1 MAAYRKINNDVD
13 NTTTTA
19 ATTTTTTTTMTTTTM
34 TTTTAV
40 TTKAPMTMIFC
51 NNDVDGDEKK
61 SLRSIPTPRVC
72 NQAQANNDLSPAIS
86 LFPAAFTFTLAP
98 TQPSMTSLGTCSS
111 IKSFTICKTPPEGVG
126 ISRSLTGLWPGSDRL
141 FAASMAR
148 TGRLGCG
155 AERVRGR
162 EEEVDR
168 DEVVSGGDKGFEDL
182 ERVEDCGAV
191 RWPDADLVSK
201 ERDGLE
207 DEVGSVSE
215 MVVHATAGTDGA
227 DSELEGPQ
235 LATGSVFD
243 PVDTAIGAAGFPVEN
258 EFAEN

>member
-1 MAAYRKINNDVD
+1 MV
-13 NTTTTA
+13 
-19 ATTTTTTTTMTTTTM
+19 
-34 TTTTAV
+34 
-40 TTKAPMTMIFC
+40 
-51 NNDVDGDEKK
+51 
-61 SLRSIPTPRVC
+61 
-72 NQAQANNDLSPAIS
+72 
-86 LFPAAFTFTLAP
+86 
-98 TQPSMTSLGTCSS
+98 
-111 IKSFTICKTPPEGVG
+111 
-126 ISRSLTGLWPGSDRL
+126 
-141 FAASMAR
+141 R

-155 AERVRGR
+155 AERVRVR

-168 DEVVSGGDKGFEDL
+168 DEVVSGGEKGSEDL

-207 DEVGSVSE
+207 DETGSVSG

-243 PVDTAIGAAGFPVEN
+243 LVDTAIGAAGFPVKN
-258 EFAEN
+258 EFAEAEVEEAEVREDGLRVVGA